1 MEKKKTIIKTKIK
14 IDKLGIFPFIVLS
27 VLFHGLFFGMCS
39 YSKVNKD
46 FFVQIPFEVSF
57 YSPVENKTYIDID
70 STVEKKKTIESI
82 KKEKIKESKNTK
94 DVMLVKKGKKKIYK
108 KEQKVK
114 EEQTKEEQTKEEQTK
129 EGKTEVR
136 NSIKGETSQTSQKIS
151 ATADSQ
157 VVANSKT
164 IMFENKNFKY
174 SYYTNIIIKKIK
186 KYWHV
191 ADTTTACRT
200 VVYFRILKD
209 GSVDGVKIK
218 ESSKNELFDQSA
230 IRAVKLAS
238 PIAPLP
244 TECKENYLGVNFEFK
259 SN

>member
-114 EEQTKEEQTKEEQTK
+114 EEQTKEEQTKE
-129 EGKTEVR
+129 GKTEVR

-174 SYYTNIIIKKIK
+174 SYYTNTIVKKIR
-186 KYWHV
+186 KYCQWSQ
-191 ADTTTACRT
+191 TTEFYRA

-209 GSVDGVKIK
+209 GSIDEVKIK
-218 ESSKNELFDQSA
+218 ESSKNEEFDQNV
-230 IRAVKLAS
+230 IRTVKLSS
-238 PIAPLP
+238 PFAPLP
-244 TECKENYLGVNFEFK
+244 LGYTESYLGVYFEFK
-259 SN
+259 YN

>member
-1 MEKKKTIIKTKIK
+1 MGKGKIIIKTKIK
-14 IDKLGIFPFIVLS
+14 VDKLGVLPFIALS
-27 VLFHGLFFGMCS
+27 VLFHILFIWMCF

-46 FFVQIPFEVSF
+46 FFVQVPFEVSF

-114 EEQTKEEQTKEEQTK
+114 EEQTKEEQTKE
-129 EGKTEVR
+129 GKTEVR

-174 SYYTNIIIKKIK
+174 SYYTNTIVKKIR
-186 KYWHV
+186 KYWQWSQ
-191 ADTTTACRT
+191 TTEFYRA

-209 GSVDGVKIK
+209 GSIDEVKIK
-218 ESSKNELFDQSA
+218 ESSKNEEFDQNV
-230 IRAVKLAS
+230 IRTVKLSS
-238 PIAPLP
+238 PFAPLP
-244 TECKENYLGVNFEFK
+244 LGYTESYLGVYFEFK
-259 SN
+259 YN

>member
-1 MEKKKTIIKTKIK
+1 MEKEKVKTKIK
-14 IDKLGIFPFIVLS
+14 LDKLGMLPFIVLS
-27 VLFHGLFFGMCS
+27 VFFHILFIWMCF

-114 EEQTKEEQTKEEQTK
+114 EEQTKE
-129 EGKTEVR
+129 GKTEVR

-157 VVANSKT
+157 VVANSKA

-174 SYYTNIIIKKIK
+174 SYYTNTIVKKIR
-186 KYWHV
+186 KYWQWSQ
-191 ADTTTACRT
+191 TTEFYRA

-209 GSVDGVKIK
+209 GSIDEVKIK
-218 ESSKNELFDQSA
+218 ESSKNEEFDQNV
-230 IRAVKLAS
+230 IRTVKLSS
-238 PIAPLP
+238 PFAPLP
-244 TECKENYLGVNFEFK
+244 LGYTESYLGVYFEFK
-259 SN
+259 YN

>member
-114 EEQTKEEQTKEEQTK
+114 EEQTKEEQTKE
-129 EGKTEVR
+129 GKTEVR

-174 SYYTNIIIKKIK
+174 SYYTNTIVKKIR
-186 KYWHV
+186 KYWQWSQ
-191 ADTTTACRT
+191 TTEFYRA

-209 GSVDGVKIK
+209 GSIDEVKIK
-218 ESSKNELFDQSA
+218 ESSKNEEFDQNV
-230 IRAVKLAS
+230 IRTVKLSS
-238 PIAPLP
+238 PFAPLP
-244 TECKENYLGVNFEFK
+244 LGYTESYLGVYFEFK
-259 SN
+259 YN

>member
-114 EEQTKEEQTKEEQTK
+114 EEQTKEEQTKE
-129 EGKTEVR
+129 GKTEVR
-136 NSIKGETSQTSQKIS
+136 NSIKGETSQTKQKIS

-174 SYYTNIIIKKIK
+174 SYYTNTIVKKIR
-186 KYWHV
+186 KYWQWSQ
-191 ADTTTACRT
+191 TTEFYRA

-209 GSVDGVKIK
+209 GSIDEVKIK
-218 ESSKNELFDQSA
+218 ESSKNEEFDQNV
-230 IRAVKLAS
+230 IRTVKLSS
-238 PIAPLP
+238 PFAPLP
-244 TECKENYLGVNFEFK
+244 LGYTESYLGVYFEFK
-259 SN
+259 YN